1 VTTPDSLSDHHP
13 ELPDHYRVLFT
24 AEEPGVTALALLSVT
39 QEGFVRTITVKR
51 EESLMDSDL
60 AMVRALLIH
69 CTAKFADLPEVR
81 ALLEKAD
88 RCCQRAQGVVD
99 GVDHLST
106 TLN

>member
-1 VTTPDSLSDHHP
+1 MTTPDSLSELNLEIP
-13 ELPDHYRVLFT
+13 EHYKVLFT
-24 AEEPGVTALALLSVT
+24 AEEPGVTAVALLSVT
-39 QEGFVRTITVKR
+39 QGGMVRTVAVKR
-51 EESLMDSDL
+51 EASLIDTDL
-60 AMVRALLIH
+60 SMARALLVH
-69 CTAKFADLPEVR
+69 CTAKFANHPEVR